1 MRLLT
6 ILHRLGAISFV
17 HTYIYIYIYM
27 YVCMYIRL
35 LNFHEQGKWAMQALL
50 YSFVVLFQIL
60 REFIVVGAKF
70 LVF

>member
-1 MRLLT
+1 
-6 ILHRLGAISFV
+6 
-17 HTYIYIYIYM
+17 M

-35 LNFHEQGKWAMQALL
+35 LNFHEQGKWAMQAVL

-60 REFIVVGAKF
+60 RASIVVGAKF